1 MTVKMMM
8 KKVIILMFDHDNA
21 QKSSTTMTLW
31 SKFASFKYYYLVKN
45 GPNQGKFWGYL
56 GDILGISWM
65 YLGGETLGI
74 SWGYLGDILGK
85 PWGYLWDI
93 LGIYWVYLGC
103 ILGVYWGYL
112 G

>member
-56 GDILGISWM
+56 GDILGISWG
-65 YLGGETLGI
+65 YLGDILGI
-74 SWGYLGDILGK
+74 PWGYLGDILGIS
-85 PWGYLWDI
+85 WGISLGYLWDI
-93 LGIYWVYLGC
+93 LEISWAYLED
-103 ILGVYWGYL
+103 ILRIS
-112 G
+112 